1 MRINKYIAS
10 CGICSRRR
18 ADELVKSG
26 AVTVNGVIVTDF
38 ADIAENDTVTVN
50 GEIIGLQK
58 TKYYIALNKPE
69 GYITSVGDD
78 RGRPAVTDLVSDL
91 NARIFPVG
99 RLDFNTSGLLLMTN
113 DGDFANRVTHPRR
126 NVYKTYIA
134 HIKGFP
140 DYTALNILRRGVL
153 LDDGK
158 TLPAK
163 AEVIK
168 AYPGGC
174 DVKISIHEGRNRQIR
189 RMFSA
194 LGFEVLSLCRTEVG
208 NVMLGNIPLGRWRH
222 LTSGEISF
230 FA

>member
-1 MRINKYIAS
+1 
-10 CGICSRRR
+10 
-18 ADELVKSG
+18 
-26 AVTVNGVIVTDF
+26 
-38 ADIAENDTVTVN
+38 
-50 GEIIGLQK
+50 
-58 TKYYIALNKPE
+58 
-69 GYITSVGDD
+69 
-78 RGRPAVTDLVSDL
+78 
-91 NARIFPVG
+91 
-99 RLDFNTSGLLLMTN
+99 MTN

-140 DYTALNILRRGVL
+140 DYKALNILRRGVL